1 MIDKELMKLQ
11 KGIEATCVVILNED
25 CKELDSK
32 FIIKAKSSYN
42 ELVNIFK
49 DNILRKE
56 ELNYCVIEGIDEI
69 LEEEQNIYYHIV
81 KDREINGYKL
91 PNEMIIV
98 LTVKDK
104 NTLKNIS
111 KELYDFCVVI
121 F

>member
-1 MIDKELMKLQ
+1 MIDKELMELQ
-11 KGIEATCVVILNED
+11 KGIEATCVVISNED
-25 CKELDSK
+25 CKELDYK
-32 FIIKAKSSYN
+32 FIINAKSSYN

-49 DNILRKE
+49 NNISENE

-69 LEEEQNIYYHIV
+69 SEEEQNAYYHIV

-91 PNEMIIV
+91 PNETIIV

-111 KELYDFCVVI
+111 RELYNLCVIV